1 MTPERKAELRA
12 EIETFLGPLPKPK
25 PAAAP
30 KPKVEIVASEGRV
43 IRDADVVVSCVD
55 PNAQRGDTMIHVRR
69 ADRVTINMEEAERQY
84 WLRVQDRSADVARRP
99 QLDPPDYGHWRRF
112 DA

>member
-12 EIETFLGPLPKPK
+12 EIETFLGPLPTPK

-30 KPKVEIVASEGRV
+30 KPKVGIVASEGRV
-43 IRDADVVVSCVD
+43 IRDVDVIVSRAD

-69 ADRVTINMEEAERQY
+69 ADRVTINMAEVQRQY
-84 WLRVQDRSADVARRP
+84 WLRVQDRGADVARRR
-99 QLDPPDYGHWRRF
+99 QLDPFGYGHWGRF
-112 DA
+112 DD